1 MNTMAQLNITLNQDE
16 ILQLISD
23 DRDSAFKKLLQDSLN
38 SILKA
43 ESTEQLKAEPYQR
56 TEERTGSRNGFRDR
70 PLTTRIGQMI
80 LKVPKHRDGEPF
92 KTFVFD
98 NYCRS
103 EAALIVTMAEMCVNG
118 VSTRKVSQVMETL
131 CGKSF
136 SKSTVSEACKELDEK
151 VKEFRERPLTGEY
164 PFMTIDATYFKLREN
179 SRVISKALMIAY
191 ATNSEGHREIIGF
204 GVYRNE
210 SKETWNDFLKR
221 LKARGLNGVRMITS
235 DAHEGIIDAISKQ
248 FPDVPWQRCQFHFS
262 RNITQKTPAK
272 YQKGLASELQDMF
285 NCKTIEAARKRR
297 DEIIADYKD
306 VAEEAMICLEEGF
319 EAAMTIMVLPGYL
332 HKYFRTSNQIERL
345 NKELKRRSKVIG
357 VFPNEDSLMRLM
369 GAVLMER
376 NDHMVSLR
384 CMFKAETLKEL
395 MSSDIP
401 SKLKKIAKEQRQL
414 LAA

>member
-1 MNTMAQLNITLNQDE
+1 MAQLNITLNQDE
-16 ILQLISD
+16 ILQLLAD
-23 DRDSAFKKLLQDSLN
+23 DRASAFKKLLQDSLN
-38 SILKA
+38 SILRA

-70 PLTTRIGQMI
+70 ALTTRIGQII
-80 LKVPKHRDGEPF
+80 LKVPKHRDGEAF

-151 VKEFRERPLTGEY
+151 VKEFRNRPLTGEY
-164 PFMTIDATYFKLREN
+164 PFMTIDSTYFKVREN
-179 SRVISKALMIAY
+179 SRVISKAFMIAY
-191 ATNSEGHREIIGF
+191 ATNNEGHREIIGF
-204 GVYRNE
+204 GIYRNE
-210 SKETWNDFLKR
+210 SKETWNDFLKG
-221 LKARGLNGVRMITS
+221 LKARGLTGIRMITS

-248 FPDVPWQRCQFHFS
+248 FPSVPWQRCQFHFS
-262 RNITQKTPAK
+262 RNIAQKTPAK

-285 NCKTIEAARKRR
+285 NCKTIDAARKRR

-306 VAEEAMICLEEGF
+306 VAEEAMSCLDEGF
-319 EAAMTIMVLPGYL
+319 EAAMTVMVLPGYL
-332 HKYFRTSNQIERL
+332 RKYFRTSNQIERL

-357 VFPNEDSLMRLM
+357 VFPNEASLMRLM
-369 GAVLMER
+369 GSVLIER
-376 NDHMVSLR
+376 NDYVASLR
-384 CMFKAETLKEL
+384 CMFKASTLHEL
-395 MSSDIP
+395 MASDLP
-401 SKLKKIAKEQRQL
+401 SKLVKIAKEQRQL

>member
-1 MNTMAQLNITLNQDE
+1 MAQLNITLNQDE
-16 ILQLISD
+16 ILQLLAD

-38 SILKA
+38 SILRA
-43 ESTEQLKAEPYQR
+43 ESAEQLKAEPYER
-56 TEERTGSRNGFRDR
+56 SEERTGSRNGFRDR
-70 PLTTRIGQMI
+70 PLTTRIGQII
-80 LKVPKHRDGEPF
+80 LKVPKHRDGEAF

-164 PFMTIDATYFKLREN
+164 PFMTIDATYFKVREN
-179 SRVISKALMIAY
+179 SRVISKAFMIAY

-210 SKETWNDFLKR
+210 SKETWNSFLKG
-221 LKARGLNGVRMITS
+221 LKARGLTGVRMITS

-285 NCKTIEAARKRR
+285 NCKTMEAARKRR

-306 VAEEAMICLEEGF
+306 VAEEAMTCLDEGF
-319 EAAMTIMVLPGYL
+319 ESAMTVMVLPGYL

-376 NDHMVSLR
+376 NDHIASLR
-384 CMFKAETLKEL
+384 CIFKATTLQEL
-395 MSSDIP
+395 MTSNLP
-401 SKLKKIAKEQRQL
+401 AKLVKIAREQRQL

>member
-1 MNTMAQLNITLNQDE
+1 M
-16 ILQLISD
+16 
-23 DRDSAFKKLLQDSLN
+23 
-38 SILKA
+38 
-43 ESTEQLKAEPYQR
+43 
-56 TEERTGSRNGFRDR
+56 
-70 PLTTRIGQMI
+70 TTRIGQI
-80 LKVPKHRDGEPF
+80 TLKVPKHRDGEAF

-118 VSTRKVSQVMETL
+118 VSTRKVSKVMETL

-151 VKEFRERPLTGEY
+151 VIEFRERPLTGKY
-164 PFMTIDATYFKLREN
+164 PFLTIDATYFKVREN

-204 GVYRNE
+204 GAYRNE
-210 SKETWNDFLKR
+210 SKETWNVFLKA
-221 LKARGLNGVRMITS
+221 LKSRGLTGVRMITS

-272 YQKGLASELQDMF
+272 YQKGLASEIQEMF
-285 NCKTIEAARKRR
+285 NCQTIEAARKRR
-297 DEIIADYKD
+297 DEIITDYKD
-306 VAEEAMICLEEGF
+306 VAEEAMNCLEEGF
-319 EAAMTIMVLPGYL
+319 EAAMTVMVLPSYL
-332 HKYFRTSNQIERL
+332 RKYFRTSNQIERL

-357 VFPNEDSLMRLM
+357 VFPNEDSLIRLI

-376 NDHMVSLR
+376 NEDIASKR
-384 CMFKAETLKEL
+384 CIFKAGTLHEL
-395 MSSDIP
+395 MASDLP
-401 SKLKKIAKEQRQL
+401 VKLIKIAREQRQL

>member
-1 MNTMAQLNITLNQDE
+1 MAQLNITLNQDE
-16 ILQLISD
+16 ILQLLAD

-38 SILKA
+38 SILRA
-43 ESTEQLKAEPYQR
+43 ESAEQLKAEPYER
-56 TEERTGSRNGFRDR
+56 SEERTGSRNGFRDR
-70 PLTTRIGQMI
+70 PLTTRIGQII
-80 LKVPKHRDGEPF
+80 LKVPKHRDGEAF

-151 VKEFRERPLTGEY
+151 VKEFRERSLTGEY
-164 PFMTIDATYFKLREN
+164 PFMTIDATYFKVREN
-179 SRVISKALMIAY
+179 SRVISKAFMIAY

-210 SKETWNDFLKR
+210 SKETWNSFLKG
-221 LKARGLNGVRMITS
+221 LKARGLTGVRMITS

-306 VAEEAMICLEEGF
+306 VAEEAMTCLDEGF
-319 EAAMTIMVLPGYL
+319 EAAMTVMVLPGYL

-376 NDHMVSLR
+376 NDHIASLR
-384 CMFKAETLKEL
+384 CVFKATTLQEL
-395 MSSDIP
+395 MTSNLP
-401 SKLKKIAKEQRQL
+401 AKLVKIAREQRQL

>member
-1 MNTMAQLNITLNQDE
+1 MAQLNITLNQEE
-16 ILQLISD
+16 ILQLL
-23 DRDSAFKKLLQDSLN
+23 SADKNAAFAKLLQDSLN

-43 ESTEQLKAEPYQR
+43 ESTEQLQAEPYER
-56 TEERTGSRNGFRDR
+56 TEARTGSRNGFRDR
-70 PLTTRIGQMI
+70 PLTTRIGQI
-80 LKVPKHRDGEPF
+80 TLKVPKHRNGEAF

-103 EAALIVTMAEMCVNG
+103 EAALIITMAEMCVNG

-151 VKEFRERPLTGEY
+151 VKEFRERPLIGEY
-164 PFMTIDATYFKLREN
+164 PFMTIDATYFKVREN
-179 SRVISKALMIAY
+179 SRIISKAFMIAY

-204 GVYRNE
+204 GIFRNE
-210 SKETWNDFLKR
+210 SKETWNSFLKG
-221 LKARGLNGVRMITS
+221 LKARGLTGVKMITS
-235 DAHEGIIDAISKQ
+235 DAHEGIIDAINKQ

-272 YQKGLASELQDMF
+272 YQKGLAGELQEMF
-285 NCKTIEAARKRR
+285 NAKTIDEARKRR

-306 VAEEAMICLEEGF
+306 VAEKAMICLEEGF
-319 EAAMTIMVLPGYL
+319 EEAMTVMVLPGYL
-332 HKYFRTSNQIERL
+332 QKYYRTSNQIERL
-345 NKELKRRSKVIG
+345 NKELKRRSNVIG
-357 VFPNEDSLMRLM
+357 IFPNEDSLMRLM

-376 NDHMVSLR
+376 NDHIVSLR
-384 CMFKAETLKEL
+384 CAFKAATLQEL

-401 SKLKKIAKEQRQL
+401 LKLAKIAKEQRQL

>member
-1 MNTMAQLNITLNQDE
+1 MAQLNITLNQDE
-16 ILQLISD
+16 ILQLLAD

-38 SILKA
+38 SILRA
-43 ESTEQLKAEPYQR
+43 ESAEQLKAEPYER
-56 TEERTGSRNGFRDR
+56 SEERTGSRNGFRDR
-70 PLTTRIGQMI
+70 PLTTRIGQII
-80 LKVPKHRDGEPF
+80 LKVPKHRDGEAF

-164 PFMTIDATYFKLREN
+164 PFMTIDATYFKVREN
-179 SRVISKALMIAY
+179 SRVISKAFMIAY

-204 GVYRNE
+204 GIYRNE
-210 SKETWNDFLKR
+210 SKETWNSFLKG
-221 LKARGLNGVRMITS
+221 LKARGLTGVRMITS

-262 RNITQKTPAK
+262 RNITQKAPAK

-306 VAEEAMICLEEGF
+306 VAEEAMTCLDEGF
-319 EAAMTIMVLPGYL
+319 ESAMTVMVLPGYL

-376 NDHMVSLR
+376 NDHIASLR
-384 CMFKAETLKEL
+384 CVFKATTLQEL
-395 MSSDIP
+395 MTSNLP
-401 SKLKKIAKEQRQL
+401 AKLVKIAREQRQL